1 MNEAL
6 CRRIVQRMRGG
17 EAGYSDAKMSSFYL
31 ELFENQ
37 MKFPPVT
44 EENNVFF
51 DEGNKEVFSVSR
63 LDSFNCV
70 QVKRARD
77 ASNLEFKVLD
87 KGHVISIKFSPNHK
101 ILAIQRSLKNVD
113 LMNFQNGKIV
123 EDEYSVSC
131 KGRSTQIMGFI
142 WTSLNELA
150 VVTNQGIDFY
160 QIQPEKSSVKMVKS
174 FSVNVNW
181 FVFLAET
188 SVLLLSSGLMGN
200 VIHPYIFRPGSVSRL
215 AKFEVD
221 NPIST
226 RTPQPSSL
234 HVRDVTVANI
244 YGQIYV
250 VILKNHPRM
259 LNAAG
264 AEVALYQLQR
274 DMPAK
279 KTAVLRLGAVGR
291 FAVNVVDN
299 LIVVHHQA
307 SKTSMIFDLK
317 LNAEYD
323 GQISYHYPVL
333 SPLPIQPCQVT
344 KGHSDGEEVKNAEFS
359 YELYSPN
366 WIVFQPNIIIDAKL
380 GCLWQVRVKLES
392 LVNMIDNKGYL
403 IDFLSLREDSTN
415 VLLSVCLQLLLP
427 GRQANL
433 GVVAQVFDKLNN
445 VYRDFLQVCAEKNG
459 AAEDIKDAY
468 QFQTWY
474 RGQSI
479 IDQSNMYDH
488 VLSKFLNFKETNEK
502 FVLGVLV
509 EYIRSLT
516 QHQIPIEFYLQEML
530 TMHLVK
536 KKKFH
541 QLHQFLQYNVLPDSK
556 ELAALLLSVEKE
568 YQPAFYLALDILKRL
583 QNAKE
588 EIIELLLSKQQVIP
602 AIRYLE
608 SIDAADSASPRKFL
622 KAALETGD
630 NMMFYTVY
638 TMFQKRNMRLR
649 KQPGFAPGEQCDAYE
664 QYFNKLFG
672 KDRLSN
678 DVDSLVEIIEG
689 LHY

>member
-1 MNEAL
+1 
-6 CRRIVQRMRGG
+6 
-17 EAGYSDAKMSSFYL
+17 MSTYYL
-31 ELFENQ
+31 ELVENP

-63 LDSFNCV
+63 IESFNNV
-70 QVKRARD
+70 QVKKAGD

-101 ILAIQRSLKNVD
+101 VLAIQRSPKTVD
-113 LMNFQNGKIV
+113 FMNFENGKITGN
-123 EDEYSVSC
+123 EYSQSC

-142 WTSLNELA
+142 WTSLNELV
-150 VVTNQGIDFY
+150 VVTNQGIEFY
-160 QIQPEKSSVKMVKS
+160 QIQSEKSTVKAVKS

-200 VIHPYIFRPGSVSRL
+200 TIHPYIFRPGSVSRL

-221 NPIST
+221 NPPST
-226 RTPQPSSL
+226 RTPQPGSL
-234 HVRDVTVANI
+234 HVRDVTVASI

-259 LNAAG
+259 FNASG

-279 KTAVLRLGAVGR
+279 KAAVLRLGAVGR

-307 SKTSMIFDLK
+307 SKTSMLFDLK

-333 SPLPIQPCQVT
+333 SPLPIQPCQL
-344 KGHSDGEEVKNAEFS
+344 EQKNSSERGISASEFD

-392 LVNMIDNKGYL
+392 LANMIDDKGYL
-403 IDFLSLREDSTN
+403 IDFLSLREDSCS
-415 VLLSVCLQLLLP
+415 VLLSVCMQLLLP

-433 GVVAQVFDKLNN
+433 GVVSQVFDKLNN
-445 VYRDFLQVCAEKNG
+445 VYKEFLQICAEKSG
-459 AAEDIKDAY
+459 ASEDLKDAY
-468 QFQTWY
+468 QFHAWY

-479 IDQSNMYDH
+479 IDQSKMYDH
-488 VLSKFLNFKETNEK
+488 VLAKFLNFHEVDEK
-502 FVLGVLV
+502 FTFSVLV
-509 EYIRSLT
+509 EYVCSLT
-516 QHQIPIEFYLQEML
+516 QHQIPIEFYLQEMII
-530 TMHLVK
+530 MHLVK
-536 KKKFH
+536 KRKFH
-541 QLHQFLQYNVLPDSK
+541 QLHQFLQYNVFPDSK
-556 ELAALLLSVEKE
+556 ELAALLLSIEKE
-568 YQPAFYLALDILKRL
+568 YEPAFYLALDILERSL
-583 QNAKE
+583 CAKE
-588 EIIELLLSKQQVIP
+588 EIVELLLSKQLVIL

-608 SIDAADSASPRKFL
+608 SVDASDSASPRKFL
-622 KAALETGD
+622 QAALDTGD
-630 NMMFYTVY
+630 HMTFYTVY
-638 TMFQKRNMRLR
+638 MMFQKRNIRLR
-649 KQPGFAPGEQCDAYE
+649 KQPGFAPGEQCDIYE
-664 QYFNKLFG
+664 QHFNKLFG
-672 KDRLSN
+672 NRLSN
-678 DVDSLVEIIEG
+678 DIDCLVEIIEG

>member
-1 MNEAL
+1 
-6 CRRIVQRMRGG
+6 
-17 EAGYSDAKMSSFYL
+17 
-31 ELFENQ
+31 

-63 LDSFNCV
+63 LDSFNFV
-70 QVKRARD
+70 QVKRAGN

-101 ILAIQRSLKNVD
+101 ILAIQRSLRNVD
-113 LMNFQNGKIV
+113 LMNFENEKIV
-123 EDEYSVSC
+123 GEEYSQSC
-131 KGRSTQIMGFI
+131 KGRSTQIMGFV
-142 WTSLNELA
+142 WTSQNELTL
-150 VVTNQGIDFY
+150 VTNQGIEFY
-160 QIQPEKSSVKMVKS
+160 QIQSEKSTVKMIKS

-200 VIHPYIFRPGSVSRL
+200 VIHPYVFRPGSVSRL

-221 NPIST
+221 NPPST
-226 RTPQPSSL
+226 RTPQPGSL
-234 HVRDVTVANI
+234 HVRDVTVASI

-250 VILKNHPRM
+250 VILKNLPRM
-259 LNAAG
+259 FNSAG

-291 FAVNVVDN
+291 FAINVVDN

-333 SPLPIQPCQVT
+333 SPLPIQPCHVAQKMT
-344 KGHSDGEEVKNAEFS
+344 NAGEVKSPEIS
-359 YELYSPN
+359 YDLYSPN

-392 LVNMIDNKGYL
+392 LVNMMDDKGYL
-403 IDFLSLREDSTN
+403 IDFLSLREDSTE
-415 VLLSVCLQLLLP
+415 VLLSVCVQLLIP
-427 GRQANL
+427 GSQANL
-433 GVVAQVFDKLNN
+433 GVIAQVFDKLNN
-445 VYRDFLQVCAEKNG
+445 VYQEFRQICAEKSG
-459 AAEDIKDAY
+459 AGDDMKESY
-468 QFQTWY
+468 QFYTWY

-479 IDQSNMYDH
+479 INQSAMFDH
-488 VLSKFLNFKETNEK
+488 VLSRFLKFKDTNEK
-502 FVLGVLV
+502 FATCVVV
-509 EYIRSLT
+509 EYIRSLR

-530 TMHLVK
+530 IMHFVK
-536 KKKFH
+536 GKKFH
-541 QLHQFLQYNVLPDSK
+541 QLHQFLQYNVFPDSK
-556 ELAALLLSVEKE
+556 ELAALLLSLEKE
-568 YQPAFYLALDILKRL
+568 YQPAYYLALDVLKRV
-583 QNAKE
+583 QNTKE
-588 EIIELLLSKQQVIP
+588 DIVELLLSKQQVIP
-602 AIRYLE
+602 AVKYLE
-608 SIDAADSASPRKFL
+608 SIEASDSSSPRKFL
-622 KAALETGD
+622 KVALETGD
-630 NMMFYTVY
+630 SMTFFTVY
-638 TMFQKRNMRLR
+638 RMFQKRNVRLR
-649 KQPGFAPGEQCDAYE
+649 KQPGFAPGEQCDIYE
-664 QYFNKLFG
+664 KQFKKIFG
-672 KDRLSN
+672 KNRLSN
-678 DVDSLVEIIEG
+678 DVDGLVEIIEG